1 MAEYESIAESAPHP
15 QPLWRTAYLH
25 MNALLPAA
33 IVFVCLYFWSSVVLA
48 IFLFH
53 GVCLVLFPL
62 LLIALSP
69 RCGRTLEWYYAHI
82 RQKIDLEQGQAA
94 IAPTVVRSNRCVCRV
109 CLIAITGTNSA
120 RTGLQDQSE
129 ERNPHLSAYS
139 AYLVRNPI
147 YSSDQVANRHHYG
160 RAFATTNTRKKKIL

>member
-82 RQKIDLEQGQAA
+82 RQKIAPENWREQLPFAVLVMLGVTAAGFVGFVIEEMMLDLIPSAEATDKAQANGLA
-94 IAPTVVRSNRCVCRV
+94 RPVRDRFCSCILTVHT
-109 CLIAITGTNSA
+109 LLTLT
-120 RTGLQDQSE
+120 
-129 ERNPHLSAYS
+129 P
-139 AYLVRNPI
+139 
-147 YSSDQVANRHHYG
+147 
-160 RAFATTNTRKKKIL
+160 